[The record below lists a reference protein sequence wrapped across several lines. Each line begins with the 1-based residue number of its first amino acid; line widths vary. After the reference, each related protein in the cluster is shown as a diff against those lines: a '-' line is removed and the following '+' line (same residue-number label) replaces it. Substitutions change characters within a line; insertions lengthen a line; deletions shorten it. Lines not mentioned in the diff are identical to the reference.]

1 MAATPIVKSRPT
13 FVSADLPADSRLNC
27 LVMLFSVVSPTMR
40 KSLIKMGHQLISTA
54 KSMKDLGFSEM
65 TYVTWRV
72 GLCDLTTGNTNNYQ
86 LTLKVLM
93 CDEGLYAHLLNK
105 VSKLVTSKVLSRKDH
120 LGMMD
125 CHREWVRDDLYPMDK
140 AGETCLLGRPAVD
153 AVVNYTNVMMGY
165 TD

>member
-13 FVSADLPADSRLNC
+13 FVSEDLPADSRLNC
-27 LVMLFSVVSPTMR
+27 LVMLIGMVSPTMR

-65 TYVTWRV
+65 TYVTQRV
-72 GLCDLTTGNTNNYQ
+72 GLCGLTTGNTNNFE
-86 LTLKVLM
+86 LTLKVLE

-105 VSKLVTSKVLSRKDH
+105 VSKLVTSKILPRKDH
-120 LGMMD
+120 LGIMNLPY
-125 CHREWVRDDLYPMDK
+125 EWVYDTLYPMDEE
-140 AGETCLLGRPAVD
+140 GETCLLGRPAVD
-153 AVVNYTNVMMGY
+153 AVVNYTNVMLGY